1 MKVMNYTSFMT
12 TSTFRPF
19 QARNRMR
26 PALKV
31 QPQTPAEA
39 FPTPQSTPAAT
50 TAGPNLTSKPHFMRM
65 RGRTAPVVKI
75 AVGTAGKWTH
85 GATPKT
91 VALAGGPV
99 DVLFSHSYSMPA
111 VRILGSGKGR
121 LAVITTETLR
131 ELVSIEVREKVAQ
144 EVGRVLD
151 SLAPL
156 QSAAMSSARERGATY
171 ARQQYDD
178 PLNLSL
184 ADAAKHS
191 RLSDRLIN
199 GRRNAGQYYA
209 LVLDGNSRGF
219 RYPSW
224 QFDARPGRLAPVLQ
238 VLQAADARCWSVHHF
253 MQSSSDRLEGL
264 CPRDWILDD
273 ARDVQA
279 VVRLAQAR
287 FNSDQGAG

>member
-1 MKVMNYTSFMT
+1 MRQFV
-12 TSTFRPF
+12 
-19 QARNRMR
+19 RMR
-26 PALKV
+26 TAMV
-31 QPQTPAEA
+31 GET
-39 FPTPQSTPAAT
+39 AA
-50 TAGPNLTSKPHFMRM
+50 
-65 RGRTAPVVKI
+65 
-75 AVGTAGKWTH
+75 GTAGKLT
-85 GATPKT
+85 GFATLK
-91 VALAGGPV
+91 
-99 DVLFSHSYSMPA
+99 
-111 VRILGSGKGR
+111 SGKER

-131 ELVSIEVREKVAQ
+131 ELVNIEVREKVAQ

-151 SLAPL
+151 LLAPF
-156 QSAAMSSARERGATY
+156 QNAAMSSARERGATY

-191 RLSDRLIN
+191 GLSDRLIN
-199 GRRNAGQYYA
+199 VRRNAGQYYA

-224 QFDARPGRLAPVLQ
+224 QFDARPERLAPVLQ
-238 VLQAADARCWSVHHF
+238 VLQAADARCWSVHYF
-253 MQSSSDRLEGL
+253 MQSPSDRLEGL

-287 FNSDQGAG
+287 FHSDQGAG

>member
-1 MKVMNYTSFMT
+1 MKVMNYTNFMT
-12 TSTFRPF
+12 TSTFRPL
-19 QARNRMR
+19 QARNRIR
-26 PALKV
+26 PALKM
-31 QPQTPAEA
+31 QLQAAAEA
-39 FPTPQSTPAAT
+39 LSTPQSTPAGT
-50 TAGPNLTSKPHFMRM
+50 TVGPTLIPMRQFVRM
-65 RGRTAPVVKI
+65 RTAMVGET
-75 AVGTAGKWTH
+75 AAGTAGKLT
-85 GATPKT
+85 GFATLK
-91 VALAGGPV
+91 
-99 DVLFSHSYSMPA
+99 
-111 VRILGSGKGR
+111 SGKER

-131 ELVSIEVREKVAQ
+131 ELVNIEVREKVAQ

-151 SLAPL
+151 LLAPF
-156 QSAAMSSARERGATY
+156 QNAAMSSARERGATY

-191 RLSDRLIN
+191 GLSDRLIN
-199 GRRNAGQYYA
+199 VRRNAGQYYA

-224 QFDARPGRLAPVLQ
+224 QFDARPERLAPVLQ
-238 VLQAADARCWSVHHF
+238 VLQAADARCWSVHYF
-253 MQSSSDRLEGL
+253 MQSPSDRLEGL

-287 FNSDQGAG
+287 FHSDQGAG